1 MSTTS
6 LPFEPCSSICISG
19 MSGSGKSYL
28 TFEFLKNL
36 KYMYSETPPIE
47 TIYCYGIHQPLF
59 DEMERTIP
67 NFTSRRGLL
76 SSAELDELTSDRQHR
91 LIIVDD
97 LAHEVLQNPDMELL
111 FTQGCHHRKISVIF
125 ITQNL
130 YGQGKHARTIALN
143 TWYLILMKNMR
154 DVSQISTLG
163 RQLFPGKAK
172 TFVEAYQ
179 DALKRPYGYLVVD
192 TSPHGD
198 DAYRIRT
205 DIFPGQ
211 DPVIYTV

>member
-1 MSTTS
+1 
-6 LPFEPCSSICISG
+6 
-19 MSGSGKSYL
+19 
-28 TFEFLKNL
+28 
-36 KYMYSETPPIE
+36 
-47 TIYCYGIHQPLF
+47 
-59 DEMERTIP
+59 MERTIP

-111 FTQGCHHRKISVIF
+111 FTQGCHHGKISVIF